1 MSEKS
6 KIEWCDSTFNPWTGC
21 TKVSPGCDHC
31 YAERWNRRFAESD
44 HAMHW
49 GAGKPRRRTSAANW
63 KQPQRWNRQDF
74 FECSGCGFRG
84 TREQYQEYTKPPAIA
99 CCPDHDLRPAR
110 RRVFCASLADVF
122 DNEAP
127 AEWRRDLLNLIAG
140 TPRLDWLVL
149 TKRIGNARAML
160 NDYAASDGH
169 RGDTLDGAWPN
180 LWIGATVCNQQEF
193 QRDVPKLLQTPGAV
207 RFISAEP
214 LLGPIDMDCV
224 PRPDAW
230 PAVVDDICDGIN
242 PLRYLSGPQI
252 DWVIAG
258 GESGPGAR
266 PAHPDWFRAMRDECV
281 AMRVPFLFK
290 QWGDWIGL
298 RPEEPKPAYG
308 VRCHEWNGGVSSWRV
323 GKHAAGRM
331 LDGRTWNEFPQ
342 RGPSPWLPATTAT
355 LPAGDIRELPADLR
369 VRAFPRRAP

>member
-6 KIEWCDSTFNPWTGC
+6 KIEWCDSTFNPWIGC
-21 TKVSPGCDHC
+21 TKISPGCDHC
-31 YAERWNRRFAESD
+31 YAERQMDQRLG
-44 HAMHW
+44 HVQW
-49 GAGKPRRRTSAANW
+49 GAGKPRRRTSASYW
-63 KQPQRWNRQDF
+63 HQPTRWNARADVF
-74 FECSGCGFRG
+74 CECACGWRG
-84 TREQYQEYTKPPAIA
+84 ELDTLESDECPA
-99 CCPDHDLRPAR
+99 CGRHENLEPAR

-127 AEWRRDLLNLIAG
+127 AEWRRDLLNLIAD

-160 NDYAASDGH
+160 DDCR
-169 RGDTLDGAWPN
+169 RGDSQPGDTWDGAWPN

-193 QRDVPKLLQTPGAV
+193 QRDVPKLLQTPAAV

-266 PAHPDWFRAMRDECV
+266 PANPDWFRAMRDECV
-281 AMRVPFLFK
+281 EMRVPFLFK
-290 QWGDWIGL
+290 QWGEWIGL

-308 VRCHEWNGGVSSWRV
+308 VRCHEWNGGVSSWRI
-323 GKHAAGRM
+323 GKHAAGRL
-331 LDGRTWNEFPQ
+331 LDGQTWNEFPR
-342 RGPSPWLPATTAT
+342 RGPSPWLPATTA
-355 LPAGDIRELPADLR
+355 PP
-369 VRAFPRRAP
+369 PRGNKP